1 MKRNKPETHF
11 RLKPYLKNWI
21 DEIAKYTG
29 ATMTSVVEDALEK
42 GLTYRIKMIRK
53 ELDPN
58 FLNGEKKQD
67 QAQEQDNDN
76 PEEPYREKIKRE
88 MGMTDEELDHAIK
101 VAKTKY
107 IPED

>member
-67 QAQEQDNDN
+67 QAQNQKNNNIEIT
-76 PEEPYREKIKRE
+76 EEEIKI
-88 MGMTDEELDHAIK
+88 
-101 VAKTKY
+101 AKQRW